1 MEAHIGIAPKNRKE
15 VAKILNNL
23 LSDEY
28 LLYTKTLKYHWNVH
42 GIVFHDFHALFKE
55 QYEALLDIADEIA
68 ERARALGEPA
78 FGSMAEFLKHTRL
91 KEEPGKIPDALGMIK
106 QLLEDH
112 ETIIRQMR
120 EDFETC
126 AELGDMGTNN
136 FLTEIMERH
145 EKIAWML
152 RATAKNNLF
161 L

>member
-55 QYEALLDIADEIA
+55 QYEALLDIADDIA

-78 FGSMAEFLKHTRL
+78 FGSMVEFSKHARL

-106 QLLEDH
+106 QLLADH

-120 EDFETC
+120 EDVETT
-126 AELGDMGTNN
+126 AKLGDAGTNN

-152 RATAKNNLF
+152 RATATK
-161 L
+161 

>member
-1 MEAHIGIAPKNRKE
+1 MEANIGISAKNRKE
-15 VAKILNNL
+15 VAKILNAL

-28 LLYTKTLKYHWNVH
+28 LLYTKTLKYHWNVQ

-55 QYEALLDIADEIA
+55 QYEQLLELADEIA

-78 FGSMAEFLKHTRL
+78 FGSMAEFLKHTHL

-120 EDFETC
+120 KDLETC
-126 AELGDMGTNN
+126 ADLGDMGTNN
-136 FLTEIMERH
+136 FLTDKMEKH

-152 RATAKNNLF
+152 RATAQK
-161 L
+161 

>member
-1 MEAHIGIAPKNRKE
+1 METNIGLSSKTRKD
-15 VAKILNNL
+15 VAKILNAL

-42 GIVFHDFHALFKE
+42 GIVFHDFHALFLQ
-55 QYEALLDIADEIA
+55 QYEQLLNLADDIA
-68 ERARALGEPA
+68 ERVRAMGEPA
-78 FGSMAEFLKHTRL
+78 YGSMTEFLKNSRL

-120 EDFETC
+120 KDLETC

-136 FLTEIMERH
+136 FLTDKMEHH

-152 RATAKNNLF
+152 RATATK
-161 L
+161 

>member
-1 MEAHIGIAPKNRKE
+1 MEAHIGLPPKSRKE

-23 LSDEY
+23 LSDVF
-28 LLYTKTLKYHWNVH
+28 LLYIKTLKYHWNVH

-55 QYEALLDIADEIA
+55 QYEALLDISDDIA
-68 ERARALGEPA
+68 ERARALGEPS
-78 FGSMAEFLKHTRL
+78 FGSMTEFAKHTRL

-120 EDFETC
+120 EDLETC
-126 AELGDMGTNN
+126 ADLGDMGTNN

-152 RATAKNNLF
+152 RATATK
-161 L
+161 